1 MNDRAHLRR
10 WAKPI
15 VPAVAGVPLIK
26 STHDLQL
33 RLTWLD
39 GSHSCDWDFDE
50 KHLAKFLLG
59 AILKLAN
66 WKQKEGYLF
75 HNAPESWMPP
85 DLSWRRFRSKSFWW
99 KGPLEAIVIGKLIYR
114 GDEGER
120 DFDGSKGPWP
130 TAIQKRSGEQHLND
144 TGGKIAYRVGA
155 YFVVREHLAE
165 IRVKDTSSDGGR

>member
-1 MNDRAHLRR
+1 MTDQAHLRR
-10 WAKPI
+10 WARPI
-15 VPAVAGVPLIK
+15 VPAAAGVPLIK

-50 KHLAKFLLG
+50 KHLSKFLLA

-75 HNAPESWMPP
+75 HNAPNSWTPP
-85 DLSWRRFRSKSFWW
+85 DNTWRRFPGKAFWW
-99 KGPLEAIVIGKLIYR
+99 LGPVEAIVLGGLISR

-120 DFDGSKGPWP
+120 DFDGTKGPWL
-130 TAIQKRSGEQHLND
+130 TAREMRSGEQHLND

-155 YFVVREHLAE
+155 YFTVKQHLAE
-165 IRVKDTSSDGGR
+165 VAVKPKEGD